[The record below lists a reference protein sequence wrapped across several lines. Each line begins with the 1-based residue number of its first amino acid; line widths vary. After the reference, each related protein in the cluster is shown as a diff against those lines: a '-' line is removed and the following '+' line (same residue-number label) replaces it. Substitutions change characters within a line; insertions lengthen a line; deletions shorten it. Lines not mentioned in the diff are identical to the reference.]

1 MESFEA
7 TLALLF
13 YLLTG
18 VIWIW
23 ALIDLVKQK
32 ALKAGM
38 SILFLILILFF
49 PIIGSIL
56 YFQLKRNKSFAHKTT
71 FNPQFNTLKVR

>member
-7 TLALLF
+7 TLAVLF

-38 SILFLILILFF
+38 RILFLILILFF

-56 YFQLKRNKSFAHKTT
+56 YFQLKRNKSFAYKTT
-71 FNPQFNTLKVR
+71 FNPQFNTLKA